1 MSLKRPSR
9 ALVFEHQS
17 NCGLG
22 RLAGPLSRRGVAVEI
37 ADLADVVALPDPR
50 EYELV
55 VTLGSDES
63 AADDSVAW
71 VPPELAYVQES
82 IGAGVPVLGICFGS
96 QMLAR
101 ALGAEVSRREV
112 PEVGWKTMTRAG
124 DAGAWIP
131 KGPWL
136 VWHEDN
142 FAWPPDATALAWTE
156 AAPQAF
162 RQGDHLGLQFH
173 AEATTEMVE
182 SWIDSD
188 ARKLEQS
195 KVDVDALR
203 RETLRVDE
211 AVEAA
216 ATALFDSY
224 LDEVLG

>member
-1 MSLKRPSR
+1 MTR

-22 RLAGPLSRRGVAVEI
+22 RLEGPLARRGVAVEL
-37 ADLADVVALPDPR
+37 ADLADVPSLPDPR
-50 EYELV
+50 EYQLV

-71 VPPELAYVQES
+71 VPPELAYVRES
-82 IGAGVPVLGICFGS
+82 IAAGVPVLGICFGS

-112 PEVGWKTMTRAG
+112 PEVGWKTVTRADG
-124 DAGAWIP
+124 AGAWIP
-131 KGPWL
+131 EGPWL

-142 FAWPPDATALAWTE
+142 FAWPSGATALAWTDS
-156 AAPQAF
+156 APQAF
-162 RQGDHLGLQFH
+162 LQGGHLGLQFH
-173 AEATTEMVE
+173 PEATTEMVE
-182 SWIDSD
+182 SWLDAD

-203 RETLRVDE
+203 RETLSIDE
-211 AVEAA
+211 DAEAA
-216 ATALFDSY
+216 ANALFGSY
-224 LDEVLG
+224 LDQVLG